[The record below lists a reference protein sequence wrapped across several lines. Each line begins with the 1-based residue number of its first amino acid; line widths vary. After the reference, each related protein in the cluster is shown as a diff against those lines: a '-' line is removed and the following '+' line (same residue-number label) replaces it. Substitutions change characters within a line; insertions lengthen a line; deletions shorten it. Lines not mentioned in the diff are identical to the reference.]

1 MYRSSDHIA
10 LVKLIVSIGMC
21 ISWQAY
27 VMTIARKPKKPRTLP
42 RSFYNRDPLI
52 VAPELLNKVLLCHDG
67 RAGRIVEVEAYR
79 GADDPAAHSFRGPT
93 PRTEVMFGTPGHMYV
108 YFTYGMHWCANTV
121 CGPKGAG
128 NAVLIRAL
136 QPIAGLDL
144 MYAARP
150 LAKNDRQLC
159 NGPACLT
166 QAMSITKLQN
176 GIDLVGG
183 DTYAMVDDGMLPPE
197 QLVQTTRIGLTKA
210 VDYPWR
216 WYVGDS
222 AYVSK
227 K

>member
-1 MYRSSDHIA
+1 MPLD
-10 LVKLIVSIGMC
+10 
-21 ISWQAY
+21 
-27 VMTIARKPKKPRTLP
+27 KKPRPLP
-42 RSFYNRDPLI
+42 RRFYNRDPLI
-52 VAPELLNKVLLCHDG
+52 VAPELLNKVVRCHDG

-79 GADDPAAHSFRGPT
+79 GADDPAAHSFRGKT
-93 PRTEVMFGTPGHMYV
+93 PRTEVMFGMPGHLYV
-108 YFTYGMHWCANTV
+108 YFTYGMHWCANAV

-136 QPIAGLDL
+136 QPIDGLDL

-166 QAMSITKLQN
+166 QALSITKLQN
-176 GIDLVGG
+176 GIDLVAG
-183 DTYAMVDDGMLPPE
+183 DTYAIVDDGMPPPAHP
-197 QLVQTTRIGLTKA
+197 VQTTRIGLTKA
-210 VDYPWR
+210 IDYPWR
-216 WYVGDS
+216 WYVDS

>member
-1 MYRSSDHIA
+1 MRGVNEGACFAQARS
-10 LVKLIVSIGMC
+10 
-21 ISWQAY
+21 SWQALA
-27 VMTIARKPKKPRTLP
+27 MATAKKPKKPRPLP

-52 VAPELLNKVLLCHDG
+52 VAPELLNKILLCHDG

-79 GADDPAAHSFRGPT
+79 GADDPAAHSYRGET
-93 PRTEVMFGTPGHMYV
+93 PRTEVMFGASGHMYV
-108 YFTYGMHWCANTV
+108 YFTYGMHWCANAV
-121 CGPKGAG
+121 CGPRGVG

-136 QPIAGLDL
+136 QPIARLDL

-176 GIDLVGG
+176 GIDLVTG
-183 DTYAMVDDGMLPPE
+183 DTYVVAEDGTLPPE
-197 QLVQTTRIGLTKA
+197 QPVQTTRVGITKA
-210 VDYPWR
+210 ADYPWR
-216 WYVGDS
+216 WYVGDNI
-222 AYVSK
+222 YVSK

>member
-1 MYRSSDHIA
+1 MPP
-10 LVKLIVSIGMC
+10 
-21 ISWQAY
+21 
-27 VMTIARKPKKPRTLP
+27 TKKPRPLP
-42 RSFYNRDPLI
+42 RRFYNRDPLI
-52 VAPELLNKVLLCHDG
+52 VAPELLNKILRCHDG

-79 GADDPAAHSFRGPT
+79 GADDPAAHSFRGMT
-93 PRTEVMFGTPGHMYV
+93 PRTEVMFGASGHMYV
-108 YFTYGMHWCANTV
+108 YFTYGMHWCANAV

-136 QPIAGLDL
+136 QPIDGLDL

-176 GIDLVGG
+176 GVDLVAG
-183 DTYAMVDDGMLPPE
+183 DTYAIVDDGTPPPARP
-197 QLVQTTRIGLTKA
+197 VQATRIGLTKA

-216 WYVGDS
+216 WYVDEN

>member
-1 MYRSSDHIA
+1 MAATKTQKSRPITRA
-10 LVKLIVSIGMC
+10 FC
-21 ISWQAY
+21 
-27 VMTIARKPKKPRTLP
+27 
-42 RSFYNRDPLI
+42 NRDPLV
-52 VAPELLNKVLLCHDG
+52 VAPELLNKVLICRDG

-79 GADDPAAHSFRGPT
+79 GADDPAAHSFRGKT
-93 PRTEVMFGTPGHMYV
+93 PRTEVMFGPPGHMYV
-108 YFTYGMHWCANTV
+108 YFTYGMHWCGNVV
-121 CGPKGAG
+121 CGPKGEG

-166 QAMSITKLQN
+166 QAMSMTKLQN
-176 GIDLVGG
+176 GIDLIAG
-183 DTYAMVDDGMLPPE
+183 DDYAVVDDGTPPPS

-210 VDYPWR
+210 ADYPWR
-216 WYVGDS
+216 WYVPDS
-222 AYVSK
+222 PYVSK

>member
-1 MYRSSDHIA
+1 MAAASKH
-10 LVKLIVSIGMC
+10 
-21 ISWQAY
+21 
-27 VMTIARKPKKPRTLP
+27 KKNRALP

-52 VAPELLNKVLLCHDG
+52 VAPELLNKVLLCNDG
-67 RAGRIVEVEAYR
+67 RAGRIVEVEAYH
-79 GADDPAAHSFRGPT
+79 GADDPAAHSYRGKT
-93 PRTEVMFGTPGHMYV
+93 PRNEVMFGATGHMYV
-108 YFTYGMHWCANTV
+108 YFTYGMHWCCNAV

-150 LAKNDRQLC
+150 LARNDRQLC

-176 GIDLVGG
+176 GIDLVRGG
-183 DTYAMVDDGMLPPE
+183 AYVIADDGTLPP
-197 QLVQTTRIGLTKA
+197 QSPVQTTRIGLTKA
-210 VDYPWR
+210 ADYPWR
-216 WYVGDS
+216 WYVPES
-222 AYVSK
+222 AYISK